1 MTPSQ
6 RFVKR
11 LFDLSLSVTGLLFC
25 WPIILMGWI
34 ASALSTGANGFFVQ
48 QRVGMHGKCFPVIK
62 LRTMRK
68 VAGVTTTVTAQNDV
82 RITKI
87 GSLLRTLKI
96 DELPQLFNV
105 LAGHMS
111 LVGPRPD
118 VPGFADLLEGDDRI
132 VLSIRPGI
140 TGPATLEF
148 RKEEEL
154 LSSVDNPD
162 EYNQNVIWPEKVRLN
177 REYINNYSLAADVRC
192 LWQTVA
198 GS

>member
-1 MTPSQ
+1 
-6 RFVKR
+6 
-11 LFDLSLSVTGLLFC
+11 
-25 WPIILMGWI
+25 
-34 ASALSTGANGFFVQ
+34 
-48 QRVGMHGKCFPVIK
+48 
-62 LRTMRK
+62 
-68 VAGVTTTVTAQNDV
+68 
-82 RITKI
+82 
-87 GSLLRTLKI
+87 
-96 DELPQLFNV
+96 
-105 LAGHMS
+105 MS